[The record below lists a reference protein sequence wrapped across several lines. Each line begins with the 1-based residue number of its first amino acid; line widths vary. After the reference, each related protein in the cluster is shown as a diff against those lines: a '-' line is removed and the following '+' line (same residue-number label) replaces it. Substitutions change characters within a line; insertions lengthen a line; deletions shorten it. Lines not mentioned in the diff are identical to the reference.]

1 MNSSRDTSLPYY
13 GFLPAGALV
22 VVAIVLVGTS
32 RVVLNL
38 VILLIGGAVVAEGVA
53 LLGNWR
59 GGADEFAR
67 RLQADSGS
75 VLSFFSP
82 PLVRAILGTA
92 MIALGGIAI
101 WGGVRYL

>member
-1 MNSSRDTSLPYY
+1 MMSRRDTSLPYY

-22 VVAIVLVGTS
+22 VVAILLLGSS
-32 RVVLNL
+32 RVALNL
-38 VILLIGGAVVAEGVA
+38 VILAIGGGVVAEGVA
-53 LLGNWR
+53 LLVNWR

-67 RLQADSGS
+67 RLQADTGS

-82 PLVRAILGTA
+82 PLVRGILGTG
-92 MIALGGIAI
+92 MIVLGAVTL